1 MAQRNEEA
9 IKLLEE
15 AGYSKANPLKF
26 SILYNTNENHKKV
39 AIAAASMW
47 KANTKGLIDVKL
59 ENQEW
64 KTYIDSRRAGRYDAA
79 RAGWNAD
86 YNQATTFGN
95 YFLSNSTRNTR
106 TQNMIKPLL
115 NLMLQRMRKDVQKPT
130 RKPKKFLQKISVS
143 CQSLTM

>member
-1 MAQRNEEA
+1 M
-9 IKLLEE
+9 
-15 AGYSKANPLKF
+15 
-26 SILYNTNENHKKV
+26 
-39 AIAAASMW
+39 AIACSIYVESD
-47 KANTKGLIDVKL
+47 TKGLIDVKL

-95 YFLSNSTRNTR
+95 YFLSNSSNNTAKYANPEYDKAIAESYVATDAEGR
-106 TQNMIKPLL
+106 AKP
-115 NLMLQRMRKDVQKPT
+115 M

>member
-1 MAQRNEEA
+1 
-9 IKLLEE
+9 
-15 AGYSKANPLKF
+15 
-26 SILYNTNENHKKV
+26 
-39 AIAAASMW
+39 MW

-95 YFLSNSTRNTR
+95 YFLSNSSNNTAKYANPEYDKAIAESYVATDAEGR
-106 TQNMIKPLL
+106 AKAYAKAEGILA
-115 NLMLQRMRKDVQKPT
+115 KDFGAPA
-130 RKPKKFLQKISVS
+130 LIY
-143 CQSLTM
+143 

>member
-1 MAQRNEEA
+1 M
-9 IKLLEE
+9 
-15 AGYSKANPLKF
+15 
-26 SILYNTNENHKKV
+26 

-95 YFLSNSTRNTR
+95 YFLSNSSNNTAKYANPEYDKAIAESYVATDAEGR
-106 TQNMIKPLL
+106 A
-115 NLMLQRMRKDVQKPT
+115 KPT
-130 RKPKKFLQKISVS
+130 QKPKKFLQKISVS
-143 CQSLTM
+143 CQFLTM